1 VDVVEISKQINKRKN
16 VRTQSM
22 MTRLL
27 LAFAV
32 IGLVVANAKTYG
44 IDLYQ
49 PAMLGSIEL
58 APGHYDVDVADMKA
72 VFRNGRI
79 HGEAPVKMEDADM
92 KYNRTSVVLANN
104 GGQMHIQE
112 IHIAGTKVKL
122 VFVE

>member
-1 VDVVEISKQINKRKN
+1 
-16 VRTQSM
+16 M

-27 LAFAV
+27 LAFA
-32 IGLVVANAKTYG
+32 IAGLAVANAKTYG

-58 APGHYDVDVADMKA
+58 APGHYDVNVADMKA

-79 HGEAPVKMEDADM
+79 HGQVPVKMEDADM
-92 KYNRTSVVLANN
+92 KYNRTSVVLTNN

-112 IHIAGTKVKL
+112 IHIAGTKMKL
-122 VFVE
+122 VFAE

>member
-1 VDVVEISKQINKRKN
+1 
-16 VRTQSM
+16 M

-32 IGLVVANAKTYG
+32 AALAAVSAKTSAKTYA

-49 PAMLGSIEL
+49 PAMLGTIEL
-58 APGHYDVDVADMKA
+58 QPGHYSVEVAEMKA

-79 HGEAPVKMEDADM
+79 HGEAPVKMEDADT
-92 KYNRTSVVLANN
+92 KYNRTSVLLNNN

-112 IHIAGTKVKL
+112 IHIAGTKTKL
-122 VFVE
+122 VFTE

>member
-1 VDVVEISKQINKRKN
+1 
-16 VRTQSM
+16 M

-32 IGLVVANAKTYG
+32 AGLAVASAKTYS
-44 IDLYQ
+44 IDLFQ
-49 PAMLGSIEL
+49 PAMLGNIEL
-58 APGHYDVDVADMKA
+58 APGHYSVDVADMKA

-79 HGEAPVKMEDADM
+79 HGEAAVKTEDADT
-92 KYNRTSVVLANN
+92 KYNRTSVVLTNN

-122 VFVE
+122 VFAE

>member
-1 VDVVEISKQINKRKN
+1 
-16 VRTQSM
+16 M

-32 IGLVVANAKTYG
+32 AGLAVASAKTYG

-49 PAMLGSIEL
+49 PAMVGTTEL

-79 HGEAPVKMEDADM
+79 HGEVPVKMQDADT
-92 KYNRTSVVLANN
+92 KYNRTSVVLTNN

-122 VFVE
+122 VFAE